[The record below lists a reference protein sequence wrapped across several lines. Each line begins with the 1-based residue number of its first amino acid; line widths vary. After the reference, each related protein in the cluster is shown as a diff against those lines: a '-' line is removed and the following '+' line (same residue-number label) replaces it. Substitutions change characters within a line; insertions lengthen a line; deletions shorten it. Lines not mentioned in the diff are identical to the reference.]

1 MAVYQVGEM
10 PRIRSVGGLALHT
23 CRRHPAL
30 VAGICFSLLLLAL
43 SQAGAILLVKA
54 FLAVFFGG
62 VGAQDGNETSITLAR
77 LVSID
82 ARALKGLAWLP
93 GNPAESIQRILG
105 QQVPISALYLIIPS
119 AVLLAGLVK
128 SAASYA
134 YNRMQ
139 QDFSLFAGASLR
151 DSLFGTILRKPYPEL
166 AATSPAGWM
175 SIVINDVAFVQARLS
190 EFMSSF
196 LRGGV
201 AVIASLVTMTLI
213 HWPSALV
220 LIGIMPLAAR
230 ATGRTGKKIAGFSAA
245 VQQAMRVMTS
255 LVLEVRGRFDFM
267 RVQHGEEFDL
277 GRFRN
282 INESWFR
289 TICRSILVRS
299 TFAPALEF
307 AGFAIFAAFIF
318 ALDRQW
324 IGGGDTGGVAAG
336 DFALQFVVALG
347 FMVKPLREIG
357 EQLTRYHETRGAV
370 GKCFEMITPPVSEA
384 AGRSPD
390 SKELS
395 LGQEISIRGVS
406 FRWSGQVTG
415 FTADLKDAPALNS
428 SGFAFCAD
436 GRVESAPLT
445 IAPGRAVAVVGPSGS
460 GKSSML
466 KVFSGLAR
474 PQSWDANVLWDD
486 LANSTALVPQQPY
499 LFAASVRQNIC
510 YGSGEPSDEAIFD
523 TIELMGLSEL
533 IESLPAGIG
542 THVSSLTSNLSGG
555 QIQRLVIARAWL
567 RQKRLLLL
575 DEATSA
581 LDPATEAAIMQ
592 RVVKAVRGSGR
603 ALLAVTHRLQC
614 LELFDEIW
622 FVEEGHISLRGSR
635 DQLMREPRFREFC
648 QVHS

>member
-1 MAVYQVGEM
+1 
-10 PRIRSVGGLALHT
+10 
-23 CRRHPAL
+23 
-30 VAGICFSLLLLAL
+30 
-43 SQAGAILLVKA
+43 
-54 FLAVFFGG
+54 
-62 VGAQDGNETSITLAR
+62 
-77 LVSID
+77 
-82 ARALKGLAWLP
+82 
-93 GNPAESIQRILG
+93 
-105 QQVPISALYLIIPS
+105 
-119 AVLLAGLVK
+119 
-128 SAASYA
+128 
-134 YNRMQ
+134 
-139 QDFSLFAGASLR
+139 
-151 DSLFGTILRKPYPEL
+151 
-166 AATSPAGWM
+166 M

-201 AVIASLVTMTLI
+201 AVIASLVTMALI

-230 ATGRTGKKIAGFSAA
+230 ATGSTGKKIAGFSAS

-277 GRFRN
+277 RRFRN

-299 TFAPALEF
+299 AFAPALEF

-324 IGGGDTGGVAAG
+324 LGGGDAGVGGAG

-370 GKCFEMITPPVSEA
+370 GKCFEMITPSVSEA
-384 AGRSPD
+384 ANRTPD
-390 SKELS
+390 SQVLS
-395 LGQEISIRGVS
+395 FGQEILVRAVS
-406 FRWSGQVTG
+406 FRWAGQAADS
-415 FTADLKDAPALNS
+415 TADMKDAPALKS
-428 SGFAFCAD
+428 PGFSFGGD
-436 GRVESAPLT
+436 RGREVTPLT
-445 IAPGRAVAVVGPSGS
+445 VAPGHAVAVVGPSGS

-474 PQSWDANVLWDD
+474 PQLWDANVSWND

-499 LFAASVRQNIC
+499 LFAASVRENIC
-510 YGSGEPSDEAIFD
+510 YGSSQPADEAIND
-523 TIELMGLSEL
+523 TLGLMGLSEL
-533 IESLPAGIG
+533 IASLPAGIE
-542 THVSSLTSNLSGG
+542 TPVSSLTSNLSGG

-567 RQKRLLLL
+567 RQKRVLLL

-622 FVEEGHISLRGSR
+622 FVEGGHVSLRGTR